1 MNIISLTFKPTAFSY
16 GGKKIMRYLLL
27 VFLYLSLPILVVAQ
41 PSESLFNCEKYNQNS
56 DKFEQCQRREI
67 ACQTLIDNTP
77 LKSSFSPSN
86 TFVITGNERAY
97 FHAFPSEMCRNEN
110 TFVIPGDQLGF
121 VGFTTQAPTND
132 ETSYVLLSYN
142 GVSGWIDTRQVEA
155 IPESC
160 DYINKYTIEK
170 LNSQKDRLLH
180 TYLVNSKKASI
191 YAAPRVHCQDNQRY
205 LIEHDRVKSVYPEPI
220 NGFYFVSYTH
230 PTTGAHAF
238 GWLQTQELTPA
249 PGAISHSDQPVLPP
263 DIVVLDFYDNNL
275 LPFDYSSHH
284 NYESDFITPE
294 LLDKISNSITCD
306 YGDEGEFSVEQ
317 KAICDIERECDQRGC
332 NWDGTWIPGGA
343 NYYTKSQDVLDSWVE
358 NRKAKVLS
366 INKQNAIVD
375 LILGGDKPYPLHLIV
390 RLINTDGKWMINQI
404 DEVKTK

>member
-1 MNIISLTFKPTAFSY
+1 MR
-16 GGKKIMRYLLL
+16 RYLLL
-27 VFLYLSLPILVVAQ
+27 VFLYLSLPIVVVAQ
-41 PSESLFNCEKYNQNS
+41 PSDSLFNCEKYNQSS
-56 DKFEQCQRREI
+56 DKLKRCQQHEI

-77 LKSSFSPSN
+77 LKSLFSPSN

-97 FHAFPSEMCRNEN
+97 FHAFPSEMCRYEN

-155 IPESC
+155 ISESC

-170 LNSQKDRLLH
+170 LNSQKNRLLH

-191 YAAPRVHCQDNQRY
+191 YTAPRAYCQDNQRY

-230 PTTGAHAF
+230 PTTGAHTF
-238 GWLQTQELTPA
+238 GWLQAQELTPA
-249 PGAISHSDQPVLPP
+249 SRAISHSDQPVPPP
-263 DIVVLDFYDNNL
+263 DIVVLDFYDNDL
-275 LPFDYSSHH
+275 LPFYYSSHH
-284 NYESDFITPE
+284 SYEADFITPE

-306 YGDEGEFSVEQ
+306 YGYEDEFSAEQ

-332 NWDGTWIPGGA
+332 NWDGTRIPGGA

-375 LILGGDKPYPLHLIV
+375 LILGGDKSYPLHLIV